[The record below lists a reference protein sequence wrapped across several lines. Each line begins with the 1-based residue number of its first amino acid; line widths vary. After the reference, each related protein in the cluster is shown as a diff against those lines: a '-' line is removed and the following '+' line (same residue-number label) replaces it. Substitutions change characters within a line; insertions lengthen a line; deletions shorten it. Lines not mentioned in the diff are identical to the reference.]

1 MFEKLKELGEALKNA
16 EEEKEEE
23 TSAEKLLKFQQAEEE
38 YKPTEEQ
45 TKLGETEDI
54 PGQTVS
60 AQETIIQEAKEKD
73 KKDDLD
79 DKINRIRQ
87 VISSF
92 EEDQQ
97 PTVIKTKMDTT
108 PVTDINLKPMDMG
121 SLKQKEYL
129 QSLIAQPSSQRDRV
143 SLLYDELKKFNLI

>member
-1 MFEKLKELGEALKNA
+1 MFFERLKELGEALKNT

-23 TSAEKLLKFQQAEEE
+23 TSAEKLLKFQEAEEE

-45 TKLGETEDI
+45 IKLGQTDDTGE
-54 PGQTVS
+54 TVS
-60 AQETIIQEAKEKD
+60 AQETIIREAKEKD

-79 DKINRIRQ
+79 DKIARIQ
-87 VISSF
+87 KVIKNF
-92 EEDQQ
+92 EDDSQ
-97 PTVIKTKMDTT
+97 PTVIKTKMDTS
-108 PVTDINLKPMDMG
+108 PINDINLKAMDMG

-143 SLLYDELKKFNLI
+143 KLLYDELKRFNLI

>member
-1 MFEKLKELGEALKNA
+1 MFEKLKALGEALRNA

-45 TKLGETEDI
+45 IKLSETDDT
-54 PGQTVS
+54 GKTVS

-79 DKINRIRQ
+79 DKIDRIRK
-87 VISSF
+87 VISNF
-92 EEDQQ
+92 EEDSQ
-97 PTVIKTKMDTT
+97 PTVVKTKMDTT
-108 PVTDINLKPMDMG
+108 PVTNINLKPMDMG